1 MMVVSLSS
9 TIGRAEKLLQNLM
22 IQADDSGKQPI
33 HIEGHVRRVD
43 LRRIVKFY

>member
-1 MMVVSLSS
+1 MKDDGGITELYDWACREVA
-9 TIGRAEKLLQNLM
+9 AEF
-22 IQADDSGKQPI
+22 DDSGKQPI